1 VEQEFQPSPLPRD
14 QQMQEMKF
22 FIRAAQP
29 FRGQD
34 INVVSD
40 TITTH
45 ECEARTLARAF
56 SEITG
61 INLRHDLL
69 QEGDVVEKIRT
80 QMQFGRN
87 VYDV

>member
-1 VEQEFQPSPLPRD
+1 
-14 QQMQEMKF
+14 MQEMKF
-22 FIRAAQP
+22 FIRTAQP

-45 ECEARTLARAF
+45 EYEARTLARAF

-69 QEGDVVEKIRT
+69 QESDVVEKIRT